1 MPNTNSYRLVIDVSA
16 LEEKKSVVA
25 KSNGT
30 GAGSGTAGKSDGA
43 DLQGTM
49 SKVEKNAGKA
59 VLGMVSYATASSFA
73 DRLITN
79 ELSVVELSTGAR
91 EYEQRLQFGYS
102 VGKTAVNAAVALG
115 VGIGTGT
122 WPIVLAGLAVAGVG
136 KLMEINQNTR
146 RLNMSE
152 NLEDISIGFANTRAG
167 VSGRRGQNQ

>member
-43 DLQGTM
+43 DPLGSV

-79 ELSVVELSTGAR
+79 ELLVVELSTGAR
-91 EYEQRLQFGYS
+91 EYE
-102 VGKTAVNAAVALG
+102 
-115 VGIGTGT
+115 
-122 WPIVLAGLAVAGVG
+122 
-136 KLMEINQNTR
+136 
-146 RLNMSE
+146 
-152 NLEDISIGFANTRAG
+152 
-167 VSGRRGQNQ
+167 